1 MDNIVEQVN
10 DSTENNTGTED
21 ISAKYE
27 ASIKEKKSLEQA
39 LSRQGYELGELR
51 KLTDKVLLNQAENT
65 KKNEEPIDFFVDPDR
80 AVDYRIANNPKLQ
93 QIETIAQE
101 LKKQALVASLK
112 NAHPDFE
119 EVVNDE
125 GFQDWVSASKVRQRL
140 FADADKN
147 YDIDAG
153 MELIDNW
160 KERQSL
166 RKTGEAEANQKYDKD
181 KALKSAK
188 VDTGSSSVSSKKVYS
203 RLDLMRLKSNDPDS
217 YRSLNVSELYAQGRV
232 K

>member
-1 MDNIVEQVN
+1 MDNTVEQA
-10 DSTENNTGTED
+10 DSSVETSGQDD

-27 ASIKEKKSLEQA
+27 ATVREKKSLEQA

-51 KLTDKVLLNQAENT
+51 KLTDKVLLNQLENT
-65 KKNEEPIDFFVDPDR
+65 KKTDEPIDYFVDPDR
-80 AVDYRIANNPKLQ
+80 AVDHRIANNPKLQ
-93 QIETIAQE
+93 QIESLANE

-112 NAHPDFE
+112 NSHPDFE
-119 EVVNDE
+119 EVVSDE
-125 GFQDWVSASKVRQRL
+125 GFQEWVSASKVRQRL
-140 FADADKN
+140 FQEADRD

-153 MELIDNW
+153 QELLDNW

-166 RKTGEAEANQKYDKD
+166 RKTGEAEANQKNDKD

-188 VDTGSSSVSSKKVYS
+188 VDTGTSSVSSKKVYS
-203 RLDLMRLKSNDPDS
+203 RLDLMRLKTSDPDG
-217 YRSLNVSELYAQGRV
+217 YRSLNVSALYAQGRV